1 MTVAV
6 SVRYED
12 DSANPIAT
20 RTAVHISA
28 TDVDFVDETDN
39 SEVRYYIS
47 AEGAAYTAES
57 PYPRT
62 EVFAGDF
69 TWNNWV
75 APAADDWTFHLRKV
89 SDDSSVA
96 DSGAVTFDAPS

>member
-1 MTVAV
+1 MSVAV
-6 SVRYED
+6 AIRYED

-20 RTAVHISA
+20 RTAVAIEA

-39 SEVRYYIS
+39 SEIRYYLS
-47 AEGAAYTAES
+47 AEHAAYDNARS
-57 PYPRT
+57 

-69 TWNNWV
+69 SWPNWV
-75 APAADDWTFHLRKV
+75 APTSGSWTFYLRKV